1 MLWPGDTGIIFG
13 RPRRARVVS
22 ISASLEISAPRG
34 RVWDLISDL
43 DAEPRFWRG
52 TRSVRNVSRDGN
64 RAVREVTLA
73 FRGQK
78 CMQEVFLE
86 PPSRVRTVFTKGV
99 LDGTKLLEVEERGG
113 SSLLRAEWDVRL
125 AGALAP
131 FSAAVAGHIRGGTE
145 RALAAIKEG
154 AEGR

>member
-1 MLWPGDTGIIFG
+1 MN
-13 RPRRARVVS
+13 V
-22 ISASLEISAPRG
+22 SASIEVSAPRG

-52 TRSVRNVSRDGN
+52 TRSVRNISRDGN

-78 CMQEVFLE
+78 CMQEVLLE
-86 PPSRVRTVFTKGV
+86 PPSRVRAVFTEGV
-99 LDGTKLLEVEERGG
+99 LGGTKLLEVEERGG

-125 AGALAP
+125 AGPLAP
-131 FSAAVAGHIRGGTE
+131 FSAVVAGHIRGGTE
-145 RALAAIKEG
+145 RALAAIKAG
-154 AEGR
+154 AEGP